1 MEVRLFLNQKKGD
14 LEEYKYQSLPSKEK
28 FLLNFNNFFF
38 FFFWFEK
45 ISSSNS
51 YSSLSYL
58 SLNRLKNSCTTLH

>member
-38 FFFWFEK
+38 FFLIWKNFKLQLLF
-45 ISSSNS
+45 
-51 YSSLSYL
+51 L
-58 SLNRLKNSCTTLH
+58 SLIFL

>member
-38 FFFWFEK
+38 FFFDLKKFQAPTL
-45 ISSSNS
+45 IP
-51 YSSLSYL
+51 L
-58 SLNRLKNSCTTLH
+58 SLIFL